1 MHLAACY
8 NQDVAD
14 KMPDDTLQGDT
25 GLEENTNLRHANMR
39 ASIDLP
45 EGAEVNITVQ
55 YRRGENAPIQKQEI
69 HIITTDEP
77 VLQEFTLD
85 LDSLPSETSI
95 LNRLQVW
102 FFIKP
107 WRSYQIPWL
116 FIGAMLAYYLVRLI
130 RLADYPIFFFT
141 DEAVHTTLAADLVR
155 DGFKGLGGEFL
166 PTFFKSGATYNAGF
180 PVYLQVLPVLFG
192 VRSVFITR
200 FISVTVTLLAAAG
213 VGLIFSEL
221 YDKKSA
227 WLAVLVLSLIPTW
240 FYHTRTAFE
249 TVEAVSFFA
258 FFLAG
263 YVKYLRGKPR
273 WLFLSIFSAA
283 LAFYSYSPAR
293 VVIAVTAIFML
304 LSDLKYHWQMKR
316 YLWQPALLGLVLIL
330 PYIRFLVI
338 HPGEN
343 ERHLQLLNS
352 YWVAPQ
358 PVTWKI
364 LQFLKSYFQGLNPV
378 YWFFPN
384 SLEMPRHNMKGMG
397 YLGWYFL
404 PFFIAGLV
412 LLVKKWKQSVSRVI
426 LLALFAA
433 PVGAAVAEIGI
444 TRAMFIVIPAS
455 LIITIG
461 LNEVIRR
468 IHSSNMYSAHWES
481 VLFTLMVLVNFLF
494 LDVVLTRGPFW
505 YKDYGFG
512 GMQYGGQQVFQRIKQ
527 IRLQE
532 PGVPIVLSPDWANG
546 TDILARFHLG
556 DPVSIELS
564 SMDAYINSEENIQKD
579 TIFIIPIE
587 DFQKVL
593 NSGKFKPIEVFDS
606 VSYPDGSPGFIFT
619 RLEYNEF
626 ARNVFLAENKNR
638 KSLESGEVG
647 IYGKLVRAAC
657 SQLDMGNLQTLFDND
672 LNSIVRSAE
681 ANPLVVELLFSEP
694 TSFESTFLQ
703 IGGSATQVFVFAQL
717 SDDTVPYGTSIAVSE
732 STTTRKV
739 NLPLPADTPIT
750 RLRYE
755 VRTIRDGE
763 PSHVHLWEI
772 GLK

>member
-1 MHLAACY
+1 
-8 NQDVAD
+8 
-14 KMPDDTLQGDT
+14 MPDDTLQGDT
-25 GLEENTNLRHANMR
+25 GLEENTNLRHANMH

-45 EGAEVNITVQ
+45 EGVEVNITVQ
-55 YRRGENAPIQKQEI
+55 YRRGENAPTQNHEI
-69 HIITTDEP
+69 HIATSDKP
-77 VLQEFTLD
+77 VLQEFTID
-85 LDSLPSETSI
+85 LDSLPNETSI
-95 LNRLQVW
+95 LNRLQGW
-102 FFIKP
+102 FNIKS
-107 WRSYQIPWL
+107 RVGYQIPWL
-116 FIGAMLAYYLVRLI
+116 FLGAMLVYYIVRLI

-213 VGLIFSEL
+213 VGMIFSEL
-221 YDKKSA
+221 NGKKRA
-227 WLAVLVLSLIPTW
+227 WLAILVLSLIPTW

-249 TVEAVSFFA
+249 TVEAVSFYA

-263 YVKYLRGKPR
+263 YVKYQQGNPR

-293 VVIAVTAIFML
+293 VVIAVTALLML
-304 LSDLKYHWQMKR
+304 VSDLKYHWQMKQ
-316 YLWQPALLGLVLIL
+316 YLWQPALLGLVLVL
-330 PYIRFLVI
+330 PYIRFLYM

-343 ERHLQLLNS
+343 EHHLQLLNS

-358 PVTWKI
+358 PVSWKI
-364 LQFLKSYFQGLNPV
+364 LQFLKSYIQGLNPV

-384 SLEMPRHNMKGMG
+384 SSEMPRHNMKGMG

-404 PFFIAGLV
+404 PFFIAGLI
-412 LLVKKWKQSVSRVI
+412 LLVKEWKQPASRII
-426 LLALFAA
+426 LLSLFAA

-444 TRAMFIVIPAS
+444 TRAMFMVIPAS

-461 LNEVIRR
+461 LHEVTRR
-468 IHSSNMYSAHWES
+468 IFRKIRYSAFVKP
-481 VLFTLMVLVNFLF
+481 VLFIFMVLANLLF

-512 GMQYGGQQVFQRIKQ
+512 GMQYGGLQVFQRIKQ

-564 SMDAYINSEENIQKD
+564 SMDAYINSEGNIPKD

-606 VSYPDGSPGFIFT
+606 ISYPDGSPGFIFT
-619 RLEYNEF
+619 RLEYNEN
-626 ARNVFLAENKNR
+626 ARQVFQLEKENR

-647 IYGKLVRAAC
+647 INGRLVRAAC
-657 SQLDMGNLQTLFDND
+657 SLLDMGNLQTLFDND

-694 TSFESTFLQ
+694 TTFESTFLQ
-703 IGGSATQVFVFAQL
+703 IGGSATQVFVFAQSPDNPL
-717 SDDTVPYGTSIAVSE
+717 PYGTSISVSE

-739 NLPLPADTPIT
+739 TLPLPADTPIT